1 MDLEEFISRRE
12 PWANSPCLYVIL
24 QDGGIKL
31 ANGSFVQ
38 NNKYRAGASG
48 THLYQGADLPY
59 RSEDAINR
67 GLNSRC
73 NMYLNYFRPFSGKI
87 FAALRIKQALVA
99 EVDRDRVATDS
110 TGVTYN
116 VDRGSRTLVLARERE
131 FHQILDERG
140 LRYMKDKRNE
150 LFEPR
155 SNVNELIAALR
166 QVRGEE
172 LYLMTKDAVSQ
183 DPNYRGGSRK
193 ERITI
198 TETQP
203 RQQPQRESRA
213 PSLTITLSRSA
224 LEQLRSGNPTSFERL
239 LNLVRSF
246 DEEKKNTT
254 VVRGLPR
261 ADVEEIREKTP
272 RGEAI
277 VQGLQQL
284 FTPRRSPRLAELA
297 DDVTET
303 TADLGPPPP
312 LRRSAR
318 LARK

>member
-1 MDLEEFISRRE
+1 
-12 PWANSPCLYVIL
+12 
-24 QDGGIKL
+24 
-31 ANGSFVQ
+31 
-38 NNKYRAGASG
+38 
-48 THLYQGADLPY
+48 
-59 RSEDAINR
+59 
-67 GLNSRC
+67 
-73 NMYLNYFRPFSGKI
+73 MYLNYFRPFSGKI

-239 LNLVRSF
+239 INLVRSF

-261 ADVEEIREKTP
+261 ADVEEIHEKTP

-312 LRRSAR
+312 PRRSAR